1 MASKLTELAVER
13 PRSTV
18 AFVIILTLIF
28 FSQFPK
34 ILIDTDP
41 KNMLPETSPVRVYND
56 QIESLFALHRDT
68 IVLGIE
74 NPAGLFNR
82 ATLERVARFTDAIMR
97 IKGVVIPDVMSL
109 TTADNVLSENGQL
122 LVRPVMD
129 HVPQSE
135 DEMTRLRDEIYD
147 NPMLIGRLVSD
158 DRTTTAIYVPLE
170 EGADAKVIADSIRNI
185 VSGEKGAERYYVAGD
200 PVARDTFGH
209 NMFMQMGIFSPIAGL
224 IMMIALYIMFR
235 NIMLVAAMMSV
246 AFFSIIWSMGLLI
259 GLGFPVHIMSS
270 MIPVFLMAISTDSV
284 HIFNEFYFRLREV
297 KNKKQAILETLAVV
311 GPSVRYTALATAAG
325 FGVLV
330 IMHIIP
336 VKVFGV
342 FVAFGTIVIRLMSFS
357 FIPALMMLTSDRKL
371 MAMAERENEESGSS
385 SKWLRRLGETGY
397 RRHWIVITAGIV
409 MFAIAITGLMRIRVN
424 NNMVSWFKKGSDI
437 RQADNVMNSRLAGT
451 ASAYIVAES
460 SQPDAM
466 KDHDNLAAIETL
478 QRELEGLPVV
488 GKTTS
493 IADIVRRVNKV
504 LHGNSPEYDTLPQSS
519 DEIAQYLFLFGMSA
533 KPRDLENV
541 VTADYDKANI
551 FLQLKTWDA
560 VAMRDVLNKI
570 EEFKSSRPDLAI
582 VFKPAGISYFNMVW
596 NDEVLFDMIKGFILA
611 LIAVFI
617 ILVINFRSVK
627 WGLISYIPLLFT
639 IIIIYGFVGFIGKD
653 FDMPVSVL
661 SAMSLGMAVDFA
673 IHFIR
678 RFQQRYEEDRDIEK
692 ALVWTAARPGKGIIR
707 NAILFASAF
716 SVMIFA
722 PLTPYVTVGLFIA
735 GMMVI
740 SSLMTILFLT
750 AIIRVVE
757 GRRE

>member
-1 MASKLTELAVER
+1 MPSKLTELAVER
-13 PRSTV
+13 PGSTV

-41 KNMLPETSPVRVYND
+41 RNMLPETSPVRVYND
-56 QIESLFALHRDT
+56 QMESLFALHRDT

-74 NPAGLFNR
+74 NPAGLFNT

-122 LVRPVMD
+122 IVRPVMD

-209 NMFMQMGIFSPIAGL
+209 NMFMQMGIFSPIAGF

-371 MAMAERENEESGSS
+371 MAMAERENEESGSG

-397 RRHWIVITAGIV
+397 RRSWIVITVGIV
-409 MFAIAITGLMRIRVN
+409 MIAIAITGLMRIRVN

-437 RQADNVMNSRLAGT
+437 RQADSVMNSLLAGT

-460 SQPDAM
+460 SIPGAM
-466 KDHDNLAAIETL
+466 KEPANLAAIEKL
-478 QRELEGLPVV
+478 QKELEGLPVV

-570 EEFKSSRPDLAI
+570 EEFKSSRPDLDIA
-582 VFKPAGISYFNMVW
+582 FKPAGISYFNMVW
-596 NDEVLFDMIKGFILA
+596 NDEVLFDMMKGFILA

-617 ILVINFRSVK
+617 ILVINFRSVR

-692 ALVWTAARPGKGIIR
+692 ALLWTAARPGKGIIR

-735 GMMVI
+735 GMMAI
-740 SSLMTILFLT
+740 SSLMTILFIP
-750 AIIRVVE
+750 AIIRVF
-757 GRRE
+757 GRWVV